1 MSRRLPVYL
10 LIDTSGSMRGEPI
23 QSVNTGLQ
31 TIMATLRQDPY
42 ASELV
47 HMGILTFDRQVR
59 KVQELCKVGE
69 LQLTEIHCAQSGPTM
84 MGAALKELLKSIQEE
99 QFQMEEQ
106 EDWSPLLFLMTD
118 GKPSDLLEFKQA
130 VPLVKQAGFG
140 KIVACAAG
148 PKACPDFLE
157 ELTDNVVTLDTLD
170 AHGFERF
177 FLDGDWWSD
186 IE

>member
-1 MSRRLPVYL
+1 
-10 LIDTSGSMRGEPI
+10 
-23 QSVNTGLQ
+23 
-31 TIMATLRQDPY
+31 
-42 ASELV
+42 
-47 HMGILTFDRQVR
+47 
-59 KVQELCKVGE
+59 
-69 LQLTEIHCAQSGPTM
+69 M

-99 QFQMEEQ
+99 QLHKEEQ

-157 ELTDNVVTLDTLD
+157 ELTDNVVTMDTLD